1 MHCEGE
7 LKLRSH
13 NTSYCLIEVVTNA
26 GVSVSFNICML
37 QHFLCKVEDY
47 DIPRILVTYS
57 SEEILSTKTQCEV
70 YVSKMRQIAKQ
81 LTQSRYAG
89 VHPGRA
95 PLKLKKI
102 WFFGVKSWFFTW
114 NTPKIFAPPSARHN
128 FFKLKIEI
136 LDLPLV
142 CTSISVRQ
150 LC

>member
-7 LKLRSH
+7 LKLTSH

-89 VHPGRA
+89 AHPGRA
-95 PLKLKKI
+95 P
-102 WFFGVKSWFFTW
+102 
-114 NTPKIFAPPSARHN
+114 PKIEKNMIFWRKIVIFHMKYPKNFRASLCSAQ
-128 FFKLKIEI
+128 FF
-136 LDLPLV
+136 
-142 CTSISVRQ
+142 
-150 LC
+150 

>member
-1 MHCEGE
+1 MHRDRK

-89 VHPGRA
+89 AHPGRA
-95 PLKLKKI
+95 P
-102 WFFGVKSWFFTW
+102 
-114 NTPKIFAPPSARHN
+114 PKIEKNMIFWRKIVIFHMKYPKNFRASLCSAQ
-128 FFKLKIEI
+128 FF
-136 LDLPLV
+136 
-142 CTSISVRQ
+142 
-150 LC
+150 